1 MSLQHPRRVLS
12 SSRRLSALPESA
24 SDSSHIVARRPM
36 RTLSLRSLS
45 LFSTAALTLTLAACG
60 ASAEKAATPADAD
73 AAALM
78 LGAEDV
84 AIAGE
89 SDIGSAILLSGALQP
104 KDIVVLRAQVPG
116 TITDLRVDR
125 GARVQ
130 AGQRLLTIRAAG
142 VLSQAAGAKAQV
154 AAAEANVAVAR
165 KQAEAARALYA
176 AGAISAIEKESAE
189 ASFEAAQA
197 QAAAA
202 RAQATSAN
210 EAAGFATV
218 TAPFSG
224 VVSARS
230 RQNGEAVGMNDELLT
245 IVDSRVLEL
254 SGQIG
259 VADAGRVR
267 PGQVVEFSLDAMAG
281 ENFRGRVARV
291 DPVADAGT
299 RQVGVYVELPNT
311 SGRIVGGQFARGRI
325 DMGSSKAI
333 VVPITAVLDAAAD
346 GTGGRVFVIT
356 DGKLVARDVVIG
368 ARDDAAGVVAV
379 KSGVAA
385 GEQVVRTPNASLREG
400 SAVRVL
406 PADGASPATPATGTV
421 SDSGAAAAKE

>member
-1 MSLQHPRRVLS
+1 MPTSESLLTYT
-12 SSRRLSALPESA
+12 
-24 SDSSHIVARRPM
+24 VARRPM
-36 RTLSLRSLS
+36 RITSLRTFSV
-45 LFSTAALTLTLAACG
+45 FSTALLTLTLAACG
-60 ASAEKAATPADAD
+60 GAGEKAADSTTADAS
-73 AAALM
+73 ALM
-78 LGAEDV
+78 LGSEDV
-84 AIAGE
+84 AVATE

-104 KDIVVLRAQVPG
+104 KDQVILRAQVAG

-130 AGQRLLTIRAAG
+130 AGQRLFSIRAAG
-142 VLSQAAGAKAQV
+142 VMSQAAGAKAQV
-154 AAAEANVAVAR
+154 AAAEANLTVVR
-165 KQAEAARALYA
+165 KQAEASRALFA
-176 AGAISAIEKESAE
+176 AGAISAIEKETAE
-189 ASFEAAQA
+189 ASLEAAQA

-202 RAQATSAN
+202 RAQAASAN
-210 EAAGFATV
+210 ETAGFATV

-230 RQNGEAVGMNDELLT
+230 RQSGEAVGVNDEVLT

-259 VADAGRVR
+259 VADASRVR
-267 PGQVVEFSLDAMAG
+267 PGQVVQFSLDALAG

-299 RQVGVYVELPNT
+299 RQVGVYVELPNAN
-311 SGRIVGGQFARGRI
+311 GRIVGGQFARGKI
-325 DMGSSKAI
+325 DMGSSKSV

-346 GTGGRVFVIT
+346 GTGGRVFVISG
-356 DGKLVARDVVIG
+356 DKLVKRDVVVG

-385 GEQVVRTPNASLREG
+385 GEQVLRTPNVSLREG
-400 SAVRVL
+400 STVKVL
-406 PADGASPATPATGTV
+406 PSDGAAPATPATTPATTPAATPATT
-421 SDSGAAAAKE
+421 DSTSAKAKE